1 MTDHPLHPARAVR
14 VAFIS
19 GARLQGW
26 SQRFS
31 EAHGALGISDDD
43 DGVRLTAADGAEA
56 LLKAPWPA
64 DGRPGRGADHVE
76 RLAVLA
82 SQPRTLALLLVRRG
96 GYSVAVVRS
105 GEILAAKSGTRNV
118 QSRSAARGSAQK
130 KSARR
135 RDEQADGLVGA
146 VAAHA
151 AIVFATQQ
159 VEYVVPGGDRT
170 LAELTLA
177 RPELSRYAAVPRLA
191 ALDVPDPRPAVLRK
205 AALDACAVRIQVT
218 DPPS

>member
-56 LLKAPWPA
+56 LLQAPWPA

-96 GYSVAVVRS
+96 GYAVAVVRS
-105 GEILAAKSGTRNV
+105 GEILAAKSGTR
-118 QSRSAARGSAQK
+118 SAARGSAQK

-135 RDEQADGLVGA
+135 REEQADGLVGA